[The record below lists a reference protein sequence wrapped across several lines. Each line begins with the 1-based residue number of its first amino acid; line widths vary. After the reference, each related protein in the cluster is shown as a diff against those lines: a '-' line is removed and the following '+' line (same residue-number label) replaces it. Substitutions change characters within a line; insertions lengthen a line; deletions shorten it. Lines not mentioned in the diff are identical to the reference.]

1 MITDLITSSL
11 IGYQFL
17 LLHSKMS
24 TNTKKPNLLLNFST
38 AGLGGIM
45 GWVVV
50 HPFNTV
56 ATRMNLATQSAS
68 ANLSFRSYFVKMV
81 NEQGVLSLYK

>member
-1 MITDLITSSL
+1 
-11 IGYQFL
+11 
-17 LLHSKMS
+17 MS
-24 TNTKKPNLLLNFST
+24 TNTNKKPNLLLNFST

-56 ATRMNLATQSAS
+56 ATRMNLATQNAN